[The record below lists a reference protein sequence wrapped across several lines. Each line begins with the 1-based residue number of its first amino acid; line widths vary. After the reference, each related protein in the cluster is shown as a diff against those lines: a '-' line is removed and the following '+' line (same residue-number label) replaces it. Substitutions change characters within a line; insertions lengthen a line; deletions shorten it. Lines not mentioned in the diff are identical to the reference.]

1 MCSTSARRLARAGR
15 RHTGGEHATHCSA
28 APQAP
33 IDQAVAG
40 SGMMRRV
47 MWTLCIRTRTHSFHE
62 ARIRTSPLSAAPLLR
77 ESPLFHQLLH
87 PFAQRCRALRRRL
100 RHFPRQKTWGRG
112 RRSRSPNATIRRLS
126 CWCRLT
132 LAAVDLV
139 ARRWERRWRRLA
151 PRAGTQRGRPRRSVC
166 RNLFACQRN

>member
-40 SGMMRRV
+40 SGVMRRV

-87 PFAQRCRALRRRL
+87 PFAQRVAILFAFHEPAYLLGDGVKQRPLFVKK
-100 RHFPRQKTWGRG
+100 RHVWVRPGRNG
-112 RRSRSPNATIRRLS
+112 RRFIVRNAHPSRLHAFDKNG
-126 CWCRLT
+126 
-132 LAAVDLV
+132 
-139 ARRWERRWRRLA
+139 AR
-151 PRAGTQRGRPRRSVC
+151 
-166 RNLFACQRN
+166 